1 MPIPLTTLW
10 SAGDMARHEV
20 IKGIGVLAYLQPTTI
35 QTIVIL
41 GVEGIPSVI
50 VIDYLYKRRGE

>member
-1 MPIPLTTLW
+1 
-10 SAGDMARHEV
+10 MARHEV